1 MEQILEIIFDKIVF
15 EGSLYNELGM
25 KLDEEVDKVIEPYID
40 SLEEEQIEKLKAMI
54 YTVSYTAE
62 KQGFYL
68 GMNMLLEI
76 LYESLKPNGI

>member
-1 MEQILEIIFDKIVF
+1 MEQILEGIFDKIVF

-25 KLDEEVDKVIEPYID
+25 KLDEEVDKVIAPYVD
-40 SLEEEQIEKLKAMI
+40 TLEKEQTEKLKAMI

-68 GMNMLLEI
+68 GI
-76 LYESLKPNGI
+76 IAK

>member
-1 MEQILEIIFDKIVF
+1 MERILESIFDKIVF

-25 KLDEEVDKVIEPYID
+25 KLDEEVDQVIAPYVD
-40 SLEEEQIEKLKAMI
+40 SLEEDETEKLKAMI
-54 YTVSYTAE
+54 YKVSYTAE

-68 GMNMLLEI
+68 GVNTLLEI

>member
-1 MEQILEIIFDKIVF
+1 MERVLESIFDKIVF

-25 KLDEEVDKVIEPYID
+25 KLDEEVDQVIAPYVD

-54 YTVSYTAE
+54 YKVSYTAE

-68 GMNMLLEI
+68 GMHMLLEI
-76 LYESLKPNGI
+76 LYESLHPNRV

>member
-1 MEQILEIIFDKIVF
+1 MEQILEDIFDKIIF

-25 KLDEEVDKVIEPYID
+25 KLDEEVDQVIAPYVD
-40 SLEEEQIEKLKAMI
+40 TLEKEQIEKLKAMI

-68 GMNMLLEI
+68 GMHTLLEI
-76 LYESLKPNGI
+76 LYESLNPNGI

>member
-1 MEQILEIIFDKIVF
+1 MEQILESIFDKIVF

-25 KLDEEVDKVIEPYID
+25 KLDEEVDRVIEPYVD

-68 GMNMLLEI
+68 GMHMLLEI
-76 LYESLKPNGI
+76 LYESLKPNDI